1 MYVNVRA
8 TQGTH
13 LLFLPIDK
21 INEIRAGDKKFDK
34 KLMMYENMLL
44 RKGYKIPLDYMISSA
59 LKPNKYKEEKDRKN
73 LLKNVVMNRIVEIRI

>member
-1 MYVNVRA
+1 MYVNVRC

-13 LLFLPIDK
+13 LLVLTIDK

-44 RKGYKIPLDYMISSA
+44 RKGYKIPLDFMISSID
-59 LKPNKYKEEKDRKN
+59 KPNKFKEEK
-73 LLKNVVMNRIVEIRI
+73 